1 MEVAVQTAT
10 PILWKP
16 ACLPTAGFFFWG
28 AQRAPGTR
36 GKSLAECFD
45 KLSMNG
51 CWFSRAPSTQL
62 PVWLRL

>member
-16 ACLPTAGFFFWG
+16 ACLSTAGFFFWG
-28 AQRAPGTR
+28 RKGLPAR
-36 GKSLAECFD
+36 GVKALAECFD

-51 CWFSRAPSTQL
+51 C
-62 PVWLRL
+62 